1 MYLQASV
8 SKKEDQKLSSE
19 KKNSNRVLLM
29 DDDTMV
35 LDVASRMLSHL
46 GFDFMTAKD
55 GEEAVE
61 LYIQAHEIG
70 QPFDVVVLDLTIKGG
85 MGGEET
91 VKKLIE
97 FDPSVTA
104 LVSSGYATDNIIS
117 NFKQFGFKGI
127 VAKPY
132 NIKELQEKLSKISN
146 N

>member
-1 MYLQASV
+1 MII
-8 SKKEDQKLSSE
+8 KKMSSD
-19 KKNSNRVLLM
+19 KKSSNRVLLM

-46 GFDFMTAKD
+46 GFDSMTAKD

-61 LYIQAHEIG
+61 LYTQAHEIG
-70 QPFDVVVLDLTIKGG
+70 EPFDVVILDLTIKGG

-91 VKKLIE
+91 IKKLIE
-97 FDPSVTA
+97 FDPTVTA
-104 LVSSGYATDNIIS
+104 LVSSGYTNDPIVS
-117 NFKQFGFKGI
+117 NYKQFGFKDI